1 MDTIAAISTP
11 SGEGGIG
18 IIRVSG
24 TKALKIADKIF
35 KGKIKPSLV
44 KTHTIHY
51 GKIVDVS
58 GKKIDECLLMIMLKP
73 NTYTTEDTIEI
84 NVHSG
89 VVSLRKILETA
100 LKNGARLAEP
110 GEFTKRAFMAG
121 KIDLIQAEA
130 VLDIIQAKSEK
141 ALTMAINQLEGKLSN
156 HIKKLKDTLLKIIT
170 NLETDIEFSEEEI
183 KIQNIAP
190 MLKEVHQSINNL
202 LISSRQGKFL
212 KEGITFTIIGKA
224 NVGKSSIFNSLLG
237 KEQAIVTK
245 YPGTTRDTIE
255 AWLDVKGLPL
265 KLIDTAGLMTTN
277 NPMDIAGQQRTQK
290 AISESDGVL
299 FVFDVTKGVT
309 KEDINLLKHIK
320 NKKVIGIFN
329 KCDLPHQK
337 IVAKNFDFPVL
348 SVSALNGTNIDLILK
363 SISKLVILDNIP
375 PLVSKMRHIE
385 TLEKANLS
393 IKKAI
398 SGMRKLTPECLAYE
412 IKEAST
418 CLSELTGE
426 ITNEIILNQIFS
438 EFCIGK

>member
-18 IIRVSG
+18 IIRISG
-24 TKALKIADKIF
+24 SKALKIADKIF
-35 KGKIKPSLV
+35 KGKIKPGLA

-51 GKIVDVS
+51 GKIIDNT

-73 NTYTTEDTIEI
+73 HTYTTEDTIEI
-84 NVHSG
+84 NIHSG
-89 VVSLRKILETA
+89 IVPLRNILETV

-110 GEFTKRAFMAG
+110 GEFTRRAFMAG

-141 ALTMAINQLEGKLSN
+141 ALTMAINQLEGKLSD
-156 HIKKLKDTLLKIIT
+156 HIKKLKNKLLKIIT

-183 KIQNIAP
+183 KIQNISP
-190 MLKEVHQSINNL
+190 MLKEVQQSINKL
-202 LISSRQGKFL
+202 LISSKQGKLL
-212 KEGITFTIIGKA
+212 KEGVTFTLIGKT

-255 AWLDVKGLPL
+255 AWVDIKGLPL

-277 NPMDIAGQQRTQK
+277 NPMDMAGQQRTQK
-290 AISESDGVL
+290 AIRESDGIL
-299 FVFDVTKGVT
+299 FIFDATKAVTKG
-309 KEDINLLKHIK
+309 DIHLLTSIK
-320 NKKVIGIFN
+320 DKKVICIFN

-337 IVAKNFDFPVL
+337 IVIKNFNSPFL

-375 PLVSKMRHIE
+375 PLVSKIRHIE

-398 SGMRKLTPECLAYE
+398 SGMKNLTPECLAYE

>member
-18 IIRVSG
+18 IIRISG
-24 TKALKIADKIF
+24 SKALKIADKIF
-35 KGKIKPSLV
+35 KGKIKPGLA

-51 GKIVDVS
+51 GKIIDTT

-73 NTYTTEDTIEI
+73 HTYTTEDTIEI

-89 VVSLRKILETA
+89 VVPLRNILETV

-110 GEFTKRAFMAG
+110 GEFTRRAFMAG

-141 ALTMAINQLEGKLSN
+141 ALTMAINQLEGKLSD
-156 HIKKLKDTLLKIIT
+156 HIKNLKDKLLEIIT

-190 MLKEVHQSINNL
+190 MLKDVHRSINKL
-202 LISSRQGKFL
+202 LISSEQGKFL

-265 KLIDTAGLMTTN
+265 KLIDTAGLMTTD

-299 FVFDVTKGVT
+299 FVFDATKGVT

-337 IVAKNFDFPVL
+337 ILAKNFDFPVL
-348 SVSALNGTNIDLILK
+348 SVSALKGNNLDSILK
-363 SISKLVILDNIP
+363 SISKLVVLDNTP
-375 PLVSKMRHIE
+375 PLLSKTRHIE
-385 TLEKANLS
+385 ILKKANS
-393 IKKAI
+393 SVKKTQSGIKN
-398 SGMRKLTPECLAYE
+398 LTPECIAYE
-412 IKEAST
+412 IKEAIT
-418 CLSELTGE
+418 YLSELTGE
-426 ITNEIILNQIFS
+426 ITSEIILNQIFS